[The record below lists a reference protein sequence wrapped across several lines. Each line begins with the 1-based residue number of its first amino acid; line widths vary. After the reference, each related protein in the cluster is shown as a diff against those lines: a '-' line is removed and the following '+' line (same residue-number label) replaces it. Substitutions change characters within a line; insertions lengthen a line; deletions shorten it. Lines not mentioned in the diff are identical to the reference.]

1 MTLPRPAV
9 RRAGTADAQTI
20 SRILSSGFTL
30 DPPLMWIIP
39 DPAERAALSP
49 AFFAPFAELVTAEG
63 HAYVTEDGTGAA
75 LWLDVDVND
84 PPADDGG
91 ALHQRLTETIGA
103 ANAQRFAVLDAIFSA
118 NHPDHESHAYLVF
131 VGVLA
136 TEQGQ
141 GIGSDLLA
149 THLAELDAA
158 GRPAY
163 LEASSQRNAVLYR
176 KHGFTQVNQGIAL
189 PDGPTLY
196 PMWRDVSPPH
206 TSI

>member
-1 MTLPRPAV
+1 MTTPRPAV
-9 RRAGTADAQTI
+9 RRAGTVDAQTI
-20 SRILSSGFTL
+20 TRILSSGFTL

-49 AFFAPFAELVTAEG
+49 AFFAPFVELAVAEG
-63 HAYVTEDGTGAA
+63 QAYLTEDATGAA

-84 PPADDGG
+84 GPADDG
-91 ALHQRLTETIGA
+91 ALYQRLTDTIGA
-103 ANAQRFAVLDAIFSA
+103 ANAQRFAALDGLFSA
-118 NHPDHESHAYLVF
+118 NHPDHESHAYLLF
-131 VGVLA
+131 IGVVA
-136 TEQGQ
+136 DRQGQ
-141 GIGSDLLA
+141 GIGSELLA

-163 LEASSQRNAVLYR
+163 LEASSPRNARLYP
-176 KHGFTQVNQGIAL
+176 KHGFTQVNHGIAV
-189 PDGPTLY
+189 PDGPTLF

>member
-9 RRAGTADAQTI
+9 RRAGTVDAQAIT
-20 SRILSSGFTL
+20 RILSSGFTL

-49 AFFAPFAELVTAEG
+49 AFFAPFVELVVSGG
-63 HAYVTEDGTGAA
+63 HAYVTDDGTGAA
-75 LWLDVDVND
+75 LWLDVDVNEA
-84 PPADDGG
+84 PPPDDG
-91 ALHQRLTETIGA
+91 ALLQRLTETIGT
-103 ANAQRFAVLDAIFSA
+103 ANAQRFAVLDDTFSA
-118 NHPDHESHAYLVF
+118 NHPDHESHAYLLF
-131 VGVLA
+131 IGVVA
-136 TEQGQ
+136 GKQSQ

-149 THLAELDAA
+149 AHLAELDST

-163 LEASSQRNAVLYR
+163 LEASSQRNAALYG
-176 KHGFTQVNQGIAL
+176 KHGFTQVNHGIAL

-196 PMWRDVSPPH
+196 PMWRDASPRR